1 MRTLILS
8 MFITGAIITAIGF
21 TSYVFNKVLNYGSN
35 MHDASTQYANADN
48 RFMCFLSAEMRV
60 NEYLDHDNRD
70 SVIVVS
76 RLDMMLGDQ
85 YFDSIVYKGVLPVT
99 ALATI
104 EANGSIPYKFW
115 YAFTQVNQ

>member
-1 MRTLILS
+1 MRTFIILLL
-8 MFITGAIITAIGF
+8 FVVIIPAITIATTNF
-21 TSYVFNKVLNYGSN
+21 LRKVDSK
-35 MHDASTQYANADN
+35 QYANADN
-48 RFMCFLSAEMRV
+48 RFMCFLSAEMHV

-85 YFDSIVYKGVLPVT
+85 YYDSIVYDGVLPVT
-99 ALATI
+99 AIATI